1 MVLLTPN
8 EETRVFIEC
17 NQCGSREELPYG
29 QWANSEVP
37 EGWLRGSDDKTHYC
51 PECRDGKYESTIG
64 VVTEVKRTDGPTL
77 YQTDQGGYTYRNPH
91 DNDKIDVNAQ
101 GGKQSHVDGAAHRL
115 DPRAMLSLVGVLGF
129 GDKKYNEEMCPIGDE
144 NWRKLHHYDHIN
156 HALVHMFKYMLE
168 LQYGPAPDDDE
179 AGEHLDHALC
189 RLMFAVGSKPS
200 V

>member
-1 MVLLTPN
+1 MVRLQDPQNNTH
-8 EETRVFIEC
+8 VFIEC
-17 NQCGSREELPYG
+17 NQCGSREEMSYG
-29 QWANSEVP
+29 EWANNEVP
-37 EGWLRGSDDKTHYC
+37 KEWLRGSDDKTHYC

-64 VVTEVKRTDGPTL
+64 IVHIVDRGRDA
-77 YQTDQGGYTYRNPH
+77 YQVAQER
-91 DNDKIDVNAQ
+91 IDVNAQ
-101 GGKQSHVDGAAHRL
+101 GGKQSHLDMAAHRL

-189 RLMFAVGSKPS
+189 RLMFAVGSKPND
-200 V
+200 